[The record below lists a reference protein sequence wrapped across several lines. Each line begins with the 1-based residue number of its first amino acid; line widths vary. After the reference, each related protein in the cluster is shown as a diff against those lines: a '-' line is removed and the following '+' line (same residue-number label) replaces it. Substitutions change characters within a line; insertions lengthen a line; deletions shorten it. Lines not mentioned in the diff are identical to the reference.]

1 MHTASPL
8 FFKIIF
14 CHGKS
19 IPVSIPIPSI
29 KIVANERGGF
39 RLLPTMYG
47 KAMFLRT
54 ICNTVKEGR
63 TIENGTCILLVYAA
77 CPNCM
82 GNKHTASSSLTVIIY
97 FSSLLKKSITKN
109 IFLKI

>member
-1 MHTASPL
+1 MHAASPS

-39 RLLPTMYG
+39 WLLPTMYG

-63 TIENGTCILLVYAA
+63 TIENDTCILHVYTA
-77 CPNCM
+77 CPNYM
-82 GNKHTASSSLTVIIY
+82 HTASPSSLRVIIY
-97 FSSLLKKSITKN
+97 FSLLLKKSIIYTKN